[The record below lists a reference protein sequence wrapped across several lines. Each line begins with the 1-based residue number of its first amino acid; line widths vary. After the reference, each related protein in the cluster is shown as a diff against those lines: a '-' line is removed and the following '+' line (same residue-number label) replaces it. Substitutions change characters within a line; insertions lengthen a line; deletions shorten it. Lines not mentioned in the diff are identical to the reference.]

1 MKVPCSKGVS
11 IRQQVFAKYSMLQ
24 YEASASSCLVHSSG
38 GRPQFAARIQQR
50 EQAAC
55 SQQGCSGR
63 YGCRAAAQPLLH
75 CLQAQLGDSIYAAS
89 ECVVESLSGSS
100 GSVLALQG
108 LESNCCREAAVTG
121 WWASEAVQEVTGE
134 SVCYSKVVSCCRR
147 SSMNFL

>member
-1 MKVPCSKGVS
+1 MQPAGLL
-11 IRQQVFAKYSMLQ
+11 RQVRL
-24 YEASASSCLVHSSG
+24 
-38 GRPQFAARIQQR
+38 
-50 EQAAC
+50 
-55 SQQGCSGR
+55 QGC
-63 YGCRAAAQPLLH
+63 CIATAAL

-121 WWASEAVQEVTGE
+121 WWALEAVQEVTGE

>member
-1 MKVPCSKGVS
+1 MQPAGLL
-11 IRQQVFAKYSMLQ
+11 RQVRL
-24 YEASASSCLVHSSG
+24 
-38 GRPQFAARIQQR
+38 
-50 EQAAC
+50 
-55 SQQGCSGR
+55 QGC
-63 YGCRAAAQPLLH
+63 CTATAAL

-108 LESNCCREAAVTG
+108 LESNCCREAG
-121 WWASEAVQEVTGE
+121 WWALEAVQEVTGE